1 MRAPLLLAG
10 ASLVVLTCVA
20 GCAQTRPAAAPS
32 SAPSSAP
39 PATSAPA
46 PSPSAVPPS
55 SPATPPVSSSRKT
68 TTTTAS
74 EAAPTGGDCGTVPA
88 ASGLTLQVLDSS
100 SMGVPCAGATRLVGE
115 FQRQIAGKQPAGSN
129 EPVSA
134 TVDGW
139 LCVSGPPA
147 AQGGTSCSLD
157 QKTVF
162 ARVASE

>member
-1 MRAPLLLAG
+1 MRRRLLLAG
-10 ASLVVLTCVA
+10 ASLVVLACAA
-20 GCAQTRPAAAPS
+20 GCAQSQPAAAPS
-32 SAPSSAP
+32 SAPASSS
-39 PATSAPA
+39 PAA
-46 PSPSAVPPS
+46 PPS
-55 SPATPPVSSSRKT
+55 SEVPSSSAAPSSPSQKATT

-100 SMGVPCAGATRLVGE
+100 SMGVSCADATRLVGE
-115 FQRQIAGKQPAGSN
+115 FQRQITGKQAPGSG

-147 AQGGTSCSLD
+147 AQGGTSCSQD

-162 ARVASE
+162 ARVAAE